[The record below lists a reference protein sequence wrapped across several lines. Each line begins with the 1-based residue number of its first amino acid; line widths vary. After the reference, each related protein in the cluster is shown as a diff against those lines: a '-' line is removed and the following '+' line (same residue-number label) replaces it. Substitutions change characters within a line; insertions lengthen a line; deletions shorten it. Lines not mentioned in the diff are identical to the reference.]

1 MTYQETEILIQ
12 KYLNGETTPDEE
24 RLLALEVSREDAPQ
38 EWSIIAEML
47 GELTIDEALFDQIM
61 EERNR
66 KPRIIK
72 MWPWAAAACI
82 IGILIMVFTPPR
94 SADKTPLV
102 AESKPAVEVPTTVEK
117 LEVKAA
123 EPKVETIEKP
133 KAVTRHKPAPKKVV
147 TDKPAETAEEEPV
160 RMSEAT
166 RLEIM
171 LASTKSPRRRMSDEE
186 FQNDIKEFRKMGERI
201 LDSWDNN

>member
-47 GELTIDEALFDQIM
+47 GELTIDEAIFDQIM

-133 KAVTRHKPAPKKVV
+133 KVVARHKPAPKKVV

-171 LASTKSPRRRMSDEE
+171 LASTKSPRRRMSDED